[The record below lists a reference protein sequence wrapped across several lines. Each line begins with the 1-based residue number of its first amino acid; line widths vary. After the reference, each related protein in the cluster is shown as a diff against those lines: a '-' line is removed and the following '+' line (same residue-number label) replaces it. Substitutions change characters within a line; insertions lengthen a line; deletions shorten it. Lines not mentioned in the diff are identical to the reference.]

1 MCFKIVVCM
10 YFSDG
15 RAERPYFYAVSRKQV
30 AHIKNFVVGEQ
41 GERFAVN
48 TAELN
53 IGNIQLFQ
61 PLELF
66 FEIRVDFIRKS
77 GKDEVCHSK
86 QSSTVTILPSSK
98 YPV

>member
-1 MCFKIVVCM
+1 MSDNTGQQVRTCVFKIVVCM

-30 AHIKNFVVGEQ
+30 AHIKNFVVGEP

-53 IGNIQLFQ
+53 IGNTQLFQ

-66 FEIRVDFIRKS
+66 FEVSRLIFIRKS
-77 GKDEVCHSK
+77 GKG
-86 QSSTVTILPSSK
+86 
-98 YPV
+98 

>member
-30 AHIKNFVVGEQ
+30 AHIKNFVVGEL
-41 GERFAVN
+41 GERFSVN

-61 PLELF
+61 PL
-66 FEIRVDFIRKS
+66 S
-77 GKDEVCHSK
+77 C
-86 QSSTVTILPSSK
+86 SSK
-98 YPV
+98 FGSISSAKAERMKFAIVISPQL